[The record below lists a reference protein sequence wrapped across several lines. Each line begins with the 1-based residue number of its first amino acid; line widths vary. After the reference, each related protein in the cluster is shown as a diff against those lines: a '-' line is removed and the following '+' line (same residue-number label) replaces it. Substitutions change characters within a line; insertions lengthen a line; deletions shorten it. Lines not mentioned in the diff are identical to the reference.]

1 MTVDS
6 KNIIEIMIGLLGIVG
21 AISSFAIYLAT
32 LSERNQL
39 KTTVNKVTGKFQRIT
54 DRNKSEV
61 GLLKMR
67 MQDLEAFNGKQG
79 YVPRGQFPSEN
90 LPSENSD
97 FIDN

>member
-39 KTTVNKVTGKFQRIT
+39 KSSVNKLAQKFQRIT
-54 DRNKSEV
+54 DRNKSEL
-61 GLLKMR
+61 GLLKMKMR
-67 MQDLEAFNGKQG
+67 DIEAFSEKQG
-79 YVPRGQFPSEN
+79 FYVRGEFPSEN